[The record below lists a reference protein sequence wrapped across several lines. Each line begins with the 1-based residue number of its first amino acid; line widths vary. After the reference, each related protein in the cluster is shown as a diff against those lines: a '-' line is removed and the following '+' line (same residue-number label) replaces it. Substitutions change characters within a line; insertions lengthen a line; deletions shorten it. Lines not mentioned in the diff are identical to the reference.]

1 MHRAVWTGSSRARN
15 GLNTEGKPV
24 ENSVVG
30 LERLGLELRA
40 ESSEVQKEL
49 YALSFSLSIHPYIY
63 YVLYLLL
70 L

>member
-1 MHRAVWTGSSRARN
+1 
-15 GLNTEGKPV
+15 LNTEGKPV